1 MLPQS
6 DKSRKRHERKNICA
20 KVIEKPFFGGIL
32 LILPLHLFLFNM
44 TNKLFLQAGAILGAL
59 GVVIGAFGAHALKA
73 KLVQTGSADTFET
86 AVKYQFYHAL
96 ALVLI
101 AILLQNASVIAAKW
115 YNWAGYTMLAGVIIF
130 SGALYTICFTG
141 IKTFGAVAPIG
152 GTLMIV
158 GWALLFW
165 GATKN

>member
-1 MLPQS
+1 LDQ
-6 DKSRKRHERKNICA
+6 I
-20 KVIEKPFFGGIL
+20 FGDNTRTKHIDTK
-32 LILPLHLFLFNM
+32 IM
-44 TNKLFLQAGAILGAL
+44 ANKFFLQAGAILGVI
-59 GVVIGAFGAHALKA
+59 GVVLGAFGAHALKPTLEA
-73 KLVQTGSADTFET
+73 SGRMDTFET

-101 AILLQNASVIAAKW
+101 SILLQNASETAARW
-115 YNWAGYTMLAGVIIF
+115 YNWAGYGMLVGVIVF

-141 IKTFGAVAPIG
+141 IKAFGAVAPIG

-165 GATKN
+165 GASKQ